1 MWTIIL
7 KKVQF
12 ELTKKKFNFFQRP
25 FLVEPCLDRTTSL
38 RRHKIFP
45 FIIFP
50 FTFFPFLAHSNNE
63 NVLST
68 FPFAKCL
75 STEMIH
81 FLCLFGIHCTHF
93 RNHTFGVGQKIS
105 LHTHLSSV
113 NYSDSNYIE
122 YIIHS
127 VMSTFLMNCHPVVVM
142 SFISNI
148 ASIDSC
154 EFKILT

>member
-1 MWTIIL
+1 MRFLNKFWSFGNSLFWLSELFFVHPIVDKWVSPHNTMWTIIL

-25 FLVEPCLDRTTSL
+25 FPVEPCLDRTTSL

-75 STEMIH
+75 SSDDSFFVFVREREIQ
-81 FLCLFGIHCTHF
+81 CTHF
-93 RNHTFGVGQKIS
+93 RNHTFGVWGKKTS
-105 LHTHLSSV
+105 THRSYGGV
-113 NYSDSNYIE
+113 
-122 YIIHS
+122 
-127 VMSTFLMNCHPVVVM
+127 
-142 SFISNI
+142 
-148 ASIDSC
+148 
-154 EFKILT
+154 

>member
-75 STEMIH
+75 SSDDS
-81 FLCLFGIHCTHF
+81 FFVFVFGGRFSARISAITLLVCGAKKHQHIGHMEESNTWNGDDESGKDEKSKF
-93 RNHTFGVGQKIS
+93 R
-105 LHTHLSSV
+105 
-113 NYSDSNYIE
+113 
-122 YIIHS
+122 
-127 VMSTFLMNCHPVVVM
+127 P
-142 SFISNI
+142 
-148 ASIDSC
+148 
-154 EFKILT
+154 